1 MNKTLFAISSIV
13 GYTEAFCSYPMW
25 TIPKT
30 GTAYRCDWDSC
41 PMRPEAYCDD
51 IYGVAEGETCKV
63 TCERNFEL
71 YEVYECVENETWRLI
86 SEEVDCKAPG
96 TSSASSLVQGTTVI
110 AFTVLTMFQMCML
123 Q

>member
-1 MNKTLFAISSIV
+1 
-13 GYTEAFCSYPMW
+13 
-25 TIPKT
+25 
-30 GTAYRCDWDSC
+30 
-41 PMRPEAYCDD
+41 MRPEAYCDD

-96 TSSASSLVQGTTVI
+96 TSSASSLVQGTTVV